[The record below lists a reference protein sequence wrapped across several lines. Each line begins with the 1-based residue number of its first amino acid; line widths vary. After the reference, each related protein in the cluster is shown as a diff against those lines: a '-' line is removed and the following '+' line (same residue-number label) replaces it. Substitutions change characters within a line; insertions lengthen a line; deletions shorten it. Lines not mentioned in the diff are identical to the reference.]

1 MKTPNVEVKIDQY
14 SLWIFINDVLHVE
27 IPLKA
32 YRGMSSW
39 CDGPH
44 GHTIEFMLAG
54 SEPLVV
60 EYGSRDMWR
69 EILAKLAAI
78 L

>member
-1 MKTPNVEVKIDQY
+1 MKIEVRRDQY

-39 CDGPH
+39 CDGPSSH
-44 GHTIEFMLAG
+44 SIEFMIEG

-60 EYGSRDMWR
+60 EYGSRDVWR